1 MDRMHMAFLSDRDNF
16 KMGKPGLQ
24 KIMMAKEVY
33 EALRKINIQE
43 KFLDMGGARVLSEW
57 LDLLPDNTYPN

>member
-1 MDRMHMAFLSDRDNF
+1 
-16 KMGKPGLQ
+16 
-24 KIMMAKEVY
+24 MMAKEVY

-43 KFLDMGGARVLSEW
+43 KFLDMGGARVLNEW